1 MSSSTH
7 VSEKNTMT
15 FFEFLRPP
23 GASVVV
29 LRICADVQ
37 DEGRAVTD
45 VAAWR
50 HYWLDWMNRVYAP
63 RMR

>member
-7 VSEKNTMT
+7 VSEKNAMT

-45 VAAWR
+45 VAASVV
-50 HYWLDWMNRVYAP
+50 LA
-63 RMR
+63 